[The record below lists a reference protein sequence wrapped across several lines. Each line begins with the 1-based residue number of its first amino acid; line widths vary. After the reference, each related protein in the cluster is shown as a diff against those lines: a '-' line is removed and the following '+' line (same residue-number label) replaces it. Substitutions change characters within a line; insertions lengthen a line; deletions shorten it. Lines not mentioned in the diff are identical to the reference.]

1 MSKTKTNKALT
12 KKLFLIICCLF
23 TVTFLFAQKPSNET
37 IISLKGKVLDARTN
51 KPLEYATIVLKE
63 TKTKNISGG
72 ITDEKGMFTIETSVG
87 NYEIS
92 VEYISFKSTQLPT
105 QTLSSN
111 KDFGTI
117 KLAEDTSSLNKI
129 VIIAEKSTV
138 DIRLDKRIYNVGKDM
153 TVKGG
158 SASDVLDNV
167 PSVNVDVEGN
177 VSLRGNENVRIL
189 IDGKPSALIGLS
201 GADAL
206 RQLPADAIERVEVIT
221 SPSARYDA
229 EGTAGILNII
239 LRKGK
244 ALGFNGSVNSTIG
257 TPDQF
262 QLATNLNQRGLKTN
276 LFSNFGYNYRN
287 GPGNSFTDLKN
298 LSNGVVTSG
307 RIEDR
312 EWQRKRNSFNANAGL
327 EYFITKKSSVTGT
340 IFYRNTSGGNFSE
353 NNIQEFDANSLL
365 TDTTIRIQDEDSDDE
380 TIQYSLNY
388 TNNFNKDGHKLTL
401 DFQYSDSKENEE
413 AINIETGFPD
423 ETNITNEAS
432 KNTLLQAD
440 YVLPIGEKSQ
450 FEAGYRGDF
459 QDLTS
464 DFLVTPVSDPDFDP
478 SNNLEF
484 KQDIH
489 ALYTQYGNKFDKFSI
504 LLGLRLETTDVKVRL
519 LDTNE
524 NNDFSYT
531 ELFPTVNIGYEATE
545 KQSFTLG
552 YSRRLR
558 RPRFWYL
565 NPFESRSSQNIIF
578 KGNPSLIPTFT
589 NSLDL
594 GYLNRIGK
602 LTLNGS
608 IYYQHS
614 TNNISRVTRQEIREI
629 NGSDESVLI
638 REPINLASEDRY
650 GFEFTANYNA
660 TKTVRF
666 DGSFNLFNSKT
677 EGVYTY
683 DFLDPITD
691 IVTTITED
699 LSNSNTSWRARFNA
713 RVKLPYEIE
722 WQTRLSYRGPSE
734 SAQNVTDG
742 IFSANLAFSKD
753 ILNEK
758 GTLVLNISDVFNSRK
773 RSAVNYAPNRDNP
786 TIITNQTYQWR
797 QRQISLNFSYR
808 FNQQKNKG
816 EKGRGSNNGGGEYE
830 G

>member
-1 MSKTKTNKALT
+1 MI
-12 KKLFLIICCLF
+12 KKFTLFICCFFGIATLF
-23 TVTFLFAQKPSNET
+23 SQKLNTSNSV
-37 IISLKGKVLDARTN
+37 IISGKVIDS
-51 KPLEYATIVLKE
+51 KSKQPLEYATIII
-63 TKTKNISGG
+63 KNTITQEISGG
-72 ITDEKGMFTIETSVG
+72 VTNLYGFFSIEIPKATYAIDVAF
-87 NYEIS
+87 
-92 VEYISFKSTQLPT
+92 ISFQSVKFPEESII
-105 QTLSSN
+105 SN
-111 KDFGTI
+111 KDLGVI
-117 KLAEDTSSLNKI
+117 KLSESTNGLDEI
-129 VIIAEKSTV
+129 VIVAEKTTV

-158 SASDVLDNV
+158 TASDVLDNV

-189 IDGKPSALIGLS
+189 IDGKPSALVGLS
-201 GADAL
+201 GAEAL

-244 ALGFNGSVNSTIG
+244 ALGFNASINTTVGN
-257 TPDQF
+257 PDQL
-262 QLATNLNQRGLKTN
+262 QLATNLNQRGIKTN

-287 GPGNSFTDLKN
+287 GPGNSYTDLRN
-298 LSNGVVTSG
+298 LTNGVVTSS

-312 EWQRKRNSFNANAGL
+312 QWARKRNSFNASMGL
-327 EYFITKKSSVTGT
+327 EYFLTKESSITGVV
-340 IFYRNTSGGNFSE
+340 FYTHTKGGDLSE
-353 NNIQEFDANSLL
+353 NNIQEFNANNLITNSA
-365 TDTTIRIQDEDSDDE
+365 IRIQNEDSNDE
-380 TIQYSLNY
+380 TVQYSLNY
-388 TNNFNKDGHKLTL
+388 TNNFNKNGHKLTL
-401 DFQYSDSKENEE
+401 DLQYSDSKEDEE
-413 AINIETGFPD
+413 AINIETGFTD
-423 ETNITNEAS
+423 ETNITNESS

-440 YVLPIGEKSQ
+440 YILPIGEDAQ

-464 DFLVTPVSDPDFDP
+464 DFLVTPVSDPNFDP

-484 KQDIH
+484 GQNIH
-489 ALYTQYGNKFDKFSI
+489 AFYTQYGNKFNKLSL

-519 LDTNE
+519 LNSNE

-545 KQSFTLG
+545 KQNFTLG
-552 YSRRLR
+552 YSRRIR
-558 RPRFWYL
+558 RARFWYL
-565 NPFESRSSQNIIF
+565 NPFESRNSQNIIF
-578 KGNPSLIPTFT
+578 KGNPALIPTFT
-589 NSLDL
+589 NSFDL

-602 LTLNGS
+602 LTLNSS

-629 NGSDESVLI
+629 NGNDESVLI

-650 GFEFTANYNA
+650 GLEFTANYNA
-660 TKTVRF
+660 TKIVKF

-677 EGVYTY
+677 AGIYTY
-683 DFLDPITD
+683 DFLDPTSN
-691 IVTTITED
+691 TTNTITED

-713 RVKLPYEIE
+713 RVTLPYKIE

-734 SAQNVTDG
+734 SAQNVSEG

-753 ILNEK
+753 ILKEK

-773 RSAVNYAPNRDNP
+773 SNTVNYTPNRDAS
-786 TIITNQTYQWR
+786 TNISDQTFQWR
-797 QRQISLNFSYR
+797 MRQISLNFTYR
-808 FNQQKNKG
+808 FNQQKKQQNG
-816 EKGRGSNNGGGEYE
+816 GRENGGGEEFE